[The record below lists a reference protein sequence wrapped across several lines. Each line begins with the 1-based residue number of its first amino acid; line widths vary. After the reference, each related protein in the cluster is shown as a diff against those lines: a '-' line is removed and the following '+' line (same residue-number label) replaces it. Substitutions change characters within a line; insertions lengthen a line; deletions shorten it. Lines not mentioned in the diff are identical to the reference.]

1 MRNSLLAVTTTV
13 TIVLSG
19 CASIDINSVQPD
31 DLKIDVT
38 LRQQNERQQLDVS
51 MRRGIFSQPVTAAS
65 GELWVET
72 ESGQRID
79 LTLSNQK
86 GRFGALTRSDALY
99 RLNIA
104 DIVDVEIPTL
114 TPVTLSAS
122 DALAG
127 QLFFKDDV
135 LELSFADS
143 DADVRWLLFT
153 ARCNG
158 NVYQIDMPIDMN
170 KHRQS
175 IRIGTVSQRLNNAA
189 EADLAGII
197 PVTLTLKEQTLVA
210 WPQPFQSIDISAID
224 STDFSIDT
232 SGFRFSANV
241 NVQVNSS
248 FSLNFSNN
256 RWPVQYCL

>member
-1 MRNSLLAVTTTV
+1 MRNIMLALTAAVA
-13 TIVLSG
+13 IVFSG
-19 CASIDINSVQPD
+19 CASIDINSVNPD

-38 LRQQNERQQLDVS
+38 LSQQNERQQLDVYL
-51 MRRGIFSQPVTAAS
+51 RRGIFSQPVTANS
-65 GELWVET
+65 GEIWVET
-72 ESGQRID
+72 ESGERID
-79 LTLSNQK
+79 LNLANQK
-86 GRFGALTRSDALY
+86 GRFGAITRSDSLY
-99 RLNIA
+99 RLTIA
-104 DIVDVEIPTL
+104 DVVEVEIPAL
-114 TPVTLSAS
+114 APVTLTAN

-143 DADVRWLLFT
+143 DADVRSLLFT

-158 NVYQIDMPIDMN
+158 NVYQTEMPIDNN

-175 IRIGTVSQRLNNAA
+175 IRIGTISQRLNNAA

-197 PVTLTLKEQTLVA
+197 PITLTLKEQTLVA
-210 WPQPFQSIDISAID
+210 WPQPFKNVDIAAID
-224 STDFSIDT
+224 NTEFSIDT

-248 FSLNFSNN
+248 FSFNFSNN
-256 RWPVQYCL
+256 RWPVQYCF